1 MIVVLDACALI
12 AYLRDEKGADI
23 IEELLLDPN
32 YECLVHAV
40 NLCEVYY
47 DFLRSSDEVAAKSA
61 INDVNLIGI
70 VTREDLDSQLWQ
82 EAGRYKVSEKVS
94 LADCFAMALTNRV
107 GAELVTSDHHEFEPI
122 AANGVCSNR
131 FFR

>member
-1 MIVVLDACALI
+1 MIMVLDACAII
-12 AYLRDEKGADI
+12 AFLRDEKGADI
-23 IEELLLDPN
+23 IEELLLDPSN
-32 YECLVHAV
+32 ECFVHAI

-47 DFLRSSDEVAAKSA
+47 DFLRASDEAAAISA

-82 EAGRYKVSEKVS
+82 QAGTYKVSERIS
-94 LADCFAMALTNRV
+94 LADCFAIALTNRV
-107 GAELVTSDHHEFEPI
+107 GAELVTSDHHEFDPI
-122 AANGVCSNR
+122 AAKGVCDIR